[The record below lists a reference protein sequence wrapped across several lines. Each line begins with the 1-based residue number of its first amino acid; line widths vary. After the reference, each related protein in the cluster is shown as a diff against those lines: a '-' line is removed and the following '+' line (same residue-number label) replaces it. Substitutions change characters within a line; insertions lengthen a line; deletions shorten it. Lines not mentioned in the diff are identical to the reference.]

1 MALVS
6 NDLSTL
12 QEGRRKASG
21 TRTGTRTEADFN
33 ILLGFRPT
41 YIKVINLT
49 ERLQHELFLDSNL
62 DAGANLDGIYTAATG
77 TRTYV
82 ASAISLGDDERSFD
96 VDISVNSIVTDNDD
110 IYWEASN

>member
-6 NDLSTL
+6 TNLSTHL
-12 QEGRRKASG
+12 EGRRHACG

-33 ILLGFRPT
+33 IALGFRPT
-41 YIKVINLT
+41 TIRVLNLT
-49 ERLQHELFLDSNL
+49 DRTEHLQII
-62 DAGANLDGIYTAATG
+62 DATLGGGANVKGLKTIATG

-82 ASAISLGDDERSFD
+82 ATGISLGANERSFD
-96 VDISVNSIVTDNDD
+96 VDVSVALVTDNDD